1 MEKTNETNIGV
12 TVGLFLVLGFI
23 LVPIGIVGWQ
33 IYEYLRHDIWNSL
46 SVVSALQWGGV
57 KWANAPTD
65 WVGLHRILDWMPLSL
80 ALVAIGILILVGLNT
95 D

>member
-1 MEKTNETNIGV
+1 MEKTNETNIGEIV
-12 TVGLFLVLGFI
+12 HVFFGIGPI

-46 SVVSALQWGGV
+46 SVVSALQWWGV

-65 WVGLHRILDWMPLSL
+65 WVGLHRILDWIPLSL
-80 ALVAIGILILVGLNT
+80 AFAAIAVWFFLVAKT